1 MQMVALSRNTASVAQ
16 DFHNA
21 GGGYKQQQSIE
32 QQAKKLFNK
41 IKSEY
46 QENHEAANLTVP
58 STINSAALQY
68 SPPATSNPIKRR
80 RRSSHDKENTN
91 LGCFDRKSIDF
102 TGIERHMKEVI
113 TRLYMDPFNIGLTTA
128 TTLDHTSKTET
139 ENITFN
145 DISSVQDY
153 LKNNKELTISI
164 EPRKNLNNNLIDKI
178 TVEPIN
184 LVSEKSRNRK
194 QAQPRKIE
202 KTESTLTSI
211 RDKHLIRLISRK
223 KHCRICQKN
232 PDSILLS
239 YQRKVSLIFHTKW
252 RHSTKRYKCRCCK
265 EKFNQKYKLVLHKKI
280 KHKK

>member
-21 GGGYKQQQSIE
+21 GGGYKQQSIE

-46 QENHEAANLTVP
+46 QENNEDANLIITP
-58 STINSAALQY
+58 TINSATLQY
-68 SPPATSNPIKRR
+68 SPPATLNPIKRR

-113 TRLYMDPFNIGLTTA
+113 TRLYMDPFNIGLPTA
-128 TTLDHTSKTET
+128 TTTLDLTNKSET
-139 ENITFN
+139 ENITFD

-178 TVEPIN
+178 TVEPVN

-202 KTESTLTSI
+202 KTESTLTNI

-232 PDSILLS
+232 SDSILLS

-252 RHSTKRYKCRCCK
+252 RHSSKRFKCRCCK
-265 EKFNQKYKLVLHKKI
+265 EKFDQKYKLVLHKKI
-280 KHKK
+280 KKHI